1 MADPPTNPSTH
12 KFRVKAGI
20 NRKNPEQRAAAI
32 QAEALRLANQIQP
45 QASPAQQDAARRTGS
60 IQRDARVKTQNTASV
75 FGSGAGA
82 TSSKPKSAHAVSG
95 TEELIQGA
103 EGGESVSLGREG
115 LGKARAVASNEEKPT
130 TATQKKSGRQ
140 AKSTAKKD
148 DAIYFSDGD
157 IEGQEGKPVDIEDI
171 DRISISSD
179 GHEEVD
185 DEIVV
190 SRRRRVNKTP
200 KPTLGLRPVRAVRDT
215 LVRDD
220 AENEAYTKVRRKAKG
235 VERNKADTDHGDT
248 MDLDDEDENIAVTAR
263 QTTPPL
269 ADRSNLPS
277 QSPTKRRR
285 KSSTKGLKPE
295 FETIEERAE
304 RARYTSDLR
313 KLKNELATGTQEH
326 RQWDEE
332 SREASPLS
340 DPREGRLYLFQ
351 FPPLTPMLI
360 NPSQPQNQPEIK
372 SEPTT
377 TTTTESNA
385 PASASAPAPTEP
397 EVKKEDAAD
406 TKTPLTTTSTTA
418 PERPKL
424 LTACNPSSLPAGLAG
439 KLHVHRSGKV
449 TLEWGH
455 GGHTNEP
462 TNLEVKWGAEVDFLQ
477 DVVLLTSSPSPSSA
491 AAGGS
496 GGDGGDQGASA
507 GFDGGKRAWALRQVR
522 NKFVVVPDWGRIYE

>member
-1 MADPPTNPSTH
+1 MAPTH
-12 KFRVKAGI
+12 KFKVKAGI

-45 QASPAQQDAARRTGS
+45 QASPAQQDAARRTAS
-60 IQRDARVKTQNTASV
+60 TQRDARVKTQNTASV

-82 TSSKPKSAHAVSG
+82 TSSKSKNAHAVSG

-103 EGGESVSLGREG
+103 EGGESVSLGRER
-115 LGKARAVASNEEKPT
+115 LGKARAAASNEEKPIS
-130 TATQKKSGRQ
+130 ANQKKSGRQ
-140 AKSTAKKD
+140 AKTTAKD
-148 DAIYFSDGD
+148 EDAIYFSDGD
-157 IEGQEGKPVDIEDI
+157 VEGQEGKPVDIEDI

-179 GHEEVD
+179 GDGEVD
-185 DEIVV
+185 DDIVL

-200 KPTLGLRPVRAVRDT
+200 KPTLGLRPVRAVRDI

-235 VERNKADTDHGDT
+235 MDRNKADTDHGDT
-248 MDLDDEDENIAVTAR
+248 MDVDEEDENIAVTAR

-269 ADRSNLPS
+269 ADKSNLPS
-277 QSPTKRRR
+277 QSPTKQRR
-285 KSSTKGLKPE
+285 KSSTKGLRPE

-304 RARYTSDLR
+304 RARYASDLR
-313 KLKNELATGTQEH
+313 RLKNELAPGTHEH

-340 DPREGRLYLFQ
+340 NPKEGRLYLFQ

-360 NPSQPQNQPEIK
+360 NPSQPQKQAEIK
-372 SEPTT
+372 SEP
-377 TTTTESNA
+377 NA

-397 EVKKEDAAD
+397 QVKKEDGAD
-406 TKTPLTTTSTTA
+406 TKTALNTTSATES
-418 PERPKL
+418 ERPQL
-424 LTACNPSSLPAGLAG
+424 LTACNPSSLPAGPAG
-439 KLHVHRSGKV
+439 KLHVHQSGKV

-455 GGHTNEP
+455 GGHTNEA
-462 TNLEVKWGAEVDFLQ
+462 TNLEVKWGTEVDFLQ
-477 DVVLLTSSPSPSSA
+477 DVVLLTSSSSPSSA
-491 AAGGS
+491 AGG
-496 GGDGGDQGASA
+496 GGGGGGGRDGGDQSVSG
-507 GFDGGKRAWALRQVR
+507 GFDGGKKAWALSQVR